1 MLLRCIYLA
10 SLTCHVGLVV
20 PKVDFSVSEGFF
32 FHYDSHLVPSVSWPT
47 HIGILNVIN
56 ILGKV
61 VRLIIDTSAHL
72 LSNIVKPKLGVY
84 KLPFYLRVEFDI

>member
-1 MLLRCIYLA
+1 M
-10 SLTCHVGLVV
+10 
-20 PKVDFSVSEGFF
+20 
-32 FHYDSHLVPSVSWPT
+32 
-47 HIGILNVIN
+47 IN